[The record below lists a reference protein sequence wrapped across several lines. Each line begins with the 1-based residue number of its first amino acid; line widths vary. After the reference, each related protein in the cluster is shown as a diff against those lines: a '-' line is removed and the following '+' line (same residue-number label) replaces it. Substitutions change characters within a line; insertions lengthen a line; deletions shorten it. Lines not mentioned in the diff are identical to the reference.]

1 MHQYLEQQ
9 ADAVEAVL
17 QAHGVAGRVRGG
29 TLSPRLIR
37 FHLVLPVDVRLAQ
50 LGQVLPAV
58 AARLDVGAVR
68 VSGDR
73 GAGKSALLRSMALS
87 LGLHNGPDML
97 RLLLIDLSGPARRG
111 HKT

>member
-9 ADAVEAVL
+9 ADAVEVVPPCTATL
-17 QAHGVAGRVRGG
+17 GVDTQG
-29 TLSPRLIR
+29 TPLLIR
-37 FHLVLPVDVRLAQ
+37 
-50 LGQVLPAV
+50 
-58 AARLDVGAVR
+58 LDAPEVGAVL

-111 HKT
+111 HKTGPWAGLDALPHLLC